1 MGVRG
6 GLRGCASG
14 AVLAIAIASI
24 ALPALAQDDPF
35 GALYSAPAAKGG
47 KADKDD
53 SQSPADAMFGPMQ
66 TQAGKGAGKASRS
79 GQGVLAVELAVGRSY
94 AGASEKDEASLAQ
107 IAMLPKSVPAMALT
121 LNVSGGKYLKN
132 RPKIAVA
139 GYTFAMVRGAQVS
152 ASAAGAGSDITP
164 RRTTLTVGL
173 DGVSQD
179 LSAGLA
185 QEAYDDLV
193 SRLKG
198 AGYDVVTPEEANAA
212 PHMQSLGR
220 YAGPVSN
227 NGYTAYGPQSAPLIK
242 GHAFETG
249 LASIAASGALL
260 NIGQASRELDA
271 VVLTP
276 KLMVGVVN
284 TEGTGQRNYVGS
296 ASVGARVRFSVSPAS
311 RVDFV
316 WGNERG
322 GAMPGT
328 MTFKGAGT
336 DERFGVLVKT
346 EDRSDDPSISNAFA
360 EAGMGSV
367 YRQSLVY
374 SLEADPDRFAALCR
388 SAFQGFNTAL
398 VAEIQRARAS

>member
-1 MGVRG
+1 MVGRG
-6 GLRGCASG
+6 RFGGCAG
-14 AVLAIAIASI
+14 AIALAVGTT
-24 ALPALAQDDPF
+24 AAAQDDPF
-35 GALYSAPAAKGG
+35 GALYSAPAVADSG
-47 KADKDD
+47 KTGAQTA
-53 SQSPADAMFGPMQ
+53 SEAIFGKQPEHN
-66 TQAGKGAGKASRS
+66 GKNRS
-79 GQGVLAVELAVGRSY
+79 GKSSGVGVLSVETAVGASY
-94 AGASEKDEASLAQ
+94 AGSSEKDQASLAQ
-107 IAMLPKSVPAMALT
+107 IALLPKAVPAMALSF
-121 LNVSGGKYLKN
+121 NVSGGKYLKN
-132 RPKIAVA
+132 RPRIAVA
-139 GYTFAMVRGAQVS
+139 GYTFAMQRAAEVS

-164 RRTTLTVGL
+164 RRTTLTARL
-173 DGVSQD
+173 DGVPEAV
-179 LSAGLA
+179 SARLA
-185 QEAYDDLV
+185 QEAYDDLI
-193 SRLKG
+193 SRLKA
-198 AGYDVVTPEEANAA
+198 AGYDVVTAQEAATA
-212 PHMQSLGR
+212 PHIQSLGR
-220 YAGPVSN
+220 YAGPVST
-227 NGYTAYGPQSAPLIK
+227 NGSTAYGPQSAPLIK

-249 LASIAASGALL
+249 FAAIAASGALL
-260 NIGQASRELDA
+260 NIGQASKELDA

-276 KLMVGVVN
+276 KLMLSVVN
-284 TEGTGQRNYVGS
+284 MGGTGQRNYVGS
-296 ASVGARVRFSVSPAS
+296 ASVSAKVRFTVSPVS

-316 WGNERG
+316 WGNDRG